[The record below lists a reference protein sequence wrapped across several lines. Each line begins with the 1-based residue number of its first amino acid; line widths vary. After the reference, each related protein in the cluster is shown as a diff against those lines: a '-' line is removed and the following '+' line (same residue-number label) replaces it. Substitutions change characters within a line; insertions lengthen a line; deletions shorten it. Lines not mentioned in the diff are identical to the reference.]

1 MSLLGAMDTAV
12 TGLAAQSAAFSNIG
26 DDVANSQTI
35 GFKGTDTRFEDYL
48 TSSTATQNM
57 SGAVVA
63 TPDYQNSLQGTIT
76 QSTDPLAMAI
86 SGQGFFPV
94 SQDIGTTT
102 QGQPVFSAQ
111 QQYTRAGD
119 FQVNNQGYVVN
130 GAGQYLNAWSVD
142 ASGNV
147 NRTQLAPVQVNQ
159 SSDSPV
165 ATSTV
170 SLAANLPATPSST
183 SPLTTQVPVYDSLG
197 NQQQLTLSWTQSST
211 PGTWNVAISS
221 PNASPQTMGT
231 AQVSFGT
238 GGAGAPAGLVNSITD
253 PSGNTISYAA
263 GQPAAFNIKANFGSG
278 PQTVSLNL
286 GTFGQSN
293 GLTQFAGT
301 DISVASINQNG
312 SPSGS
317 FTGLTANSN
326 GDLVANYSNGQTR
339 TIARVP
345 VVTFADPNALQRQD
359 NQAYTVTTNS
369 GDALAQDAGAN
380 GAGALATGSVESSN
394 VDIATE
400 FSKLIVAQQA
410 YSANAKL
417 VTTSDQMLQLT
428 INMKQ

>member
-12 TGLAAQSAAFSNIG
+12 TGLNAQSAAFSNIG
-26 DDVANSQTI
+26 DNVANSQTI

-48 TSSTATQNM
+48 TSSSATQNM

-63 TPDYQNSLQGTIT
+63 TPEYQNSLQGTIT

-86 SGQGFFPV
+86 TGQGFFPV
-94 SQDIGTTT
+94 NQSTGTAN
-102 QGQPVFSAQ
+102 GQPVFSAE

-119 FQVNNQGYVVN
+119 FQINDQGYVVN

-147 NRTQLAPVQVNQ
+147 NRAQLAPVHVNQ
-159 SSDSPV
+159 SSNSPV
-165 ATSTV
+165 PTSTV

-183 SPLTTQVPVYDSLG
+183 SPLTTQIPVYDALG
-197 NQQQLTLSWTQSST
+197 NQQQLSLSWTQSAT

-221 PNASPQTMGT
+221 PTASPSAIGT

-253 PSGNTISYAA
+253 PSGSTIGYAA
-263 GQPAAFNIKANFGSG
+263 GQPAAFNIAANFGSG
-278 PQTVSLNL
+278 TQTISLNL

-301 DISVASINQNG
+301 DISVRSVNQDG
-312 SPSGS
+312 STSGS
-317 FTGLTANSN
+317 FTGLTAKAS

-345 VVTFADPNALQRQD
+345 VVTFADPGALQRQ
-359 NQAYTVTTNS
+359 NSQAFTPTMNS
-369 GDALAQDAGAN
+369 GNPLAQDAGAN
-380 GAGALATGSVESSN
+380 GAGTLATASIESSN
-394 VDIATE
+394 VDIAKE

-417 VTTSDQMLQLT
+417 VTTSDQLMQLT

>member
-1 MSLLGAMDTAV
+1 MSLLGAMDTAI

-26 DDVANSQTI
+26 DNVANSQTI
-35 GFKGTDTRFEDYL
+35 GFKGTDTRFDDLL
-48 TSSTATQNM
+48 TSSTAMENM

-63 TPDYQNSLQGTIT
+63 TPEYQNALQGTIT
-76 QSTDPLAMAI
+76 QNSDPLAMAI
-86 SGQGFFPV
+86 AGQGFFPV
-94 SQDIGTTT
+94 SQSVGTSNN
-102 QGQPVFSAQ
+102 GQPVFSAQ

-119 FQVNNQGYVVN
+119 FQVNDQGYVVN
-130 GAGQYLNAWSVD
+130 GAGQYLNAWSMD

-147 NRTQLAPVQVNQ
+147 NRSQLAPVQVSQ
-159 SSDSPV
+159 SGVSPV

-183 SPLTTQVPVYDSLG
+183 NPLTTQVPVYDALG

-221 PNASPQTMGT
+221 PSASPSAIGT

-253 PSGNTISYAA
+253 PSGKTVSYAA
-263 GQPAAFNIKANFGSG
+263 GQPAAFNVAANFGSG
-278 PQTVSLNL
+278 AQTIGLNL
-286 GTFGQSN
+286 GTFGQAN

-301 DISVASINQNG
+301 DISVRSVNQDG
-312 SPSGS
+312 SAAGS
-317 FTGLTANSN
+317 FTGLTANTT
-326 GDLVANYSNGQTR
+326 GDLVANYSNGQTK

-345 VVTFADPNALQRQD
+345 LVTFAAPDALQRQ
-359 NQAYTVTTNS
+359 NSQAFTPTTNS
-369 GDALAQDAGAN
+369 GNPLAQDAGVN

-394 VDIATE
+394 VDIAAQ

-417 VTTSDQMLQLT
+417 VTTSDQMMQLT